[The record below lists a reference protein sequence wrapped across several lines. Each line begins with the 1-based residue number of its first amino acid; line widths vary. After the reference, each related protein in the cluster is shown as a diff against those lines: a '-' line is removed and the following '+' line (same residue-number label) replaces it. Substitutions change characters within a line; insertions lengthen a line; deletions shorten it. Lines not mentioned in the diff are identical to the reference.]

1 MRKTLKRFIFA
12 LATSVLA
19 VSIIAPLPAQAGDG
33 VLYIASD
40 YLEGYDRTLFK
51 LWVDANKN
59 GCDTRAEVLIK
70 EAVVKPKKGAK
81 CKLTGGKWISSYDG
95 ITYTD
100 SSKLDIDHLVPLA
113 EAWRSGAWAWTDKER
128 ENYANFLEND
138 MALNAVTASLNR
150 SKGDKDIANWLP
162 KKNVCQYLI
171 GWVSVKAFFNL
182 TVDAAEAK
190 IINSNYSTCG
200 LGHITK
206 ESTIPIKRLQMPTP
220 PTPIITYEEI
230 LIDKVPYLN
239 ATISITNSKDI
250 DSLTNNFNPTSIFIG
265 FFITSKNDL
274 TKPGVLSC
282 TQGASANPIMGV
294 YSPYPVNNE
303 IFIFSQTNQDYIQ
316 CRLIADRVYR
326 ISYKYQAIDSKKAS
340 FDVFEK
346 YSSELEIVGSFAVII
361 PTSGSGTKTSL
372 TPTFQTFPNRVSD
385 SEFTFSS
392 CVSDNA
398 APCDPKP
405 PVIVSCSAGTLNT
418 QSVVSV
424 SERPYTAY
432 YKFSYCT
439 NSGPLYVAIPGAFC
453 APAGAIG
460 KNSSGVIYTCKTS
473 ATDTRNRWRQ

>member
-1 MRKTLKRFIFA
+1 MRNTLKRFIFA

-128 ENYANFLEND
+128 EDYANFLEND

-162 KKNVCQYLI
+162 KKNVCKYLI
-171 GWVSVKAFFNL
+171 GWVSVKASFNL

-206 ESTIPIKRLQMPTP
+206 ELVTPTP
-220 PTPIITYEEI
+220 TPTESSTPQPRLLT
-230 LIDKVPYLN
+230 P
-239 ATISITNSKDI
+239 TISIQDDNW
-250 DSLTNNFNPTSIFIG
+250 
-265 FFITSKNDL
+265 
-274 TKPGVLSC
+274 
-282 TQGASANPIMGV
+282 A
-294 YSPYPVNNE
+294 E
-303 IFIFSQTNQDYIQ
+303 IFIPGYATGMTNATPIRAALSKINKDERGTVFLSGN
-316 CRLIADRVYR
+316 CRLN
-326 ISYKYQAIDSKKAS
+326 SKVGPEWRNGTDLPITPINIYCLIRNDIE
-340 FDVFEK
+340 FDVFAYTFVGESRFDSEK
-346 YSSELEIVGSFAVII
+346 VSMRVGNPSNLV
-361 PTSGSGTKTSL
+361 P
-372 TPTFQTFPNRVSD
+372 TPTPTATSNQAPTVS
-385 SEFTFSS
+385 
-392 CVSDNA
+392 
-398 APCDPKP
+398 
-405 PVIVSCSAGTLNT
+405 
-418 QSVVSV
+418 
-424 SERPYTAY
+424 
-432 YKFSYCT
+432 
-439 NSGPLYVAIPGAFC
+439 PGAFC
-453 APAGAIG
+453 SPAGAIG